1 MEDKRK
7 GFTSTLFS
15 SPERGTGGKAGYRG
29 NCCPGIIEAFITQYG
44 MKYLSDYAVGG
55 GTTKDVCERMG
66 VKGFWTDLR
75 LGFDLTKDEIPDIPE
90 NIFYHP
96 PYWNMNGKIVYSNTE
111 YDWREVKERYGYDP
125 RESDLSQIADWE
137 QFLRKLNQTVMKQY
151 AALERGGR
159 MGILM
164 GDIKKKGRLYSM
176 LFGIAKPGTVEQVV
190 IKQQYHCTS
199 DRIAYR
205 SDAFIPLAH
214 EYLLILR
221 KELPFTLDYQITR
234 TVRLSMQDSLSVT
247 WKDVVAA
254 VLKEEGNISLQELYT
269 CVEGFKKCK
278 GNPFWKEKIRQTLY
292 RYNCF
297 SKKESGCWALC
308 A

>member
-1 MEDKRK
+1 
-7 GFTSTLFS
+7 
-15 SPERGTGGKAGYRG
+15 
-29 NCCPGIIEAFITQYG
+29 
-44 MKYLSDYAVGG
+44 
-55 GTTKDVCERMG
+55 
-66 VKGFWTDLR
+66 
-75 LGFDLTKDEIPDIPE
+75 
-90 NIFYHP
+90 
-96 PYWNMNGKIVYSNTE
+96 
-111 YDWREVKERYGYDP
+111 
-125 RESDLSQIADWE
+125 
-137 QFLRKLNQTVMKQY
+137 
-151 AALERGGR
+151 
-159 MGILM
+159 
-164 GDIKKKGRLYSM
+164 M

-199 DRIAYR
+199 DRTAYR
-205 SDAFIPLAH
+205 SGSFIPLAH